1 MHFLSH
7 HNLQKI
13 ESSNNNIQIFHTMK
27 LINTTFLTLSLV
39 GGAGAFS
46 PNTIKSFASTTKLHS
61 FAIDSDEDA
70 MHMMMRADACAH
82 SDSCSIDDAE
92 HFIAE
97 ILTLQ
102 SDCLSG
108 SLSDD
113 EVCEDV
119 TFPAEVIASLREK
132 IAKETR

>member
-1 MHFLSH
+1 
-7 HNLQKI
+7 
-13 ESSNNNIQIFHTMK
+13 
-27 LINTTFLTLSLV
+27 
-39 GGAGAFS
+39 
-46 PNTIKSFASTTKLHS
+46 
-61 FAIDSDEDA
+61 
-70 MHMMMRADACAH
+70 MRADACAH

-132 IAKETR
+132 IAKETSKSTFNLTPVVASLGAAYLVAGAYTMLNNPGVEVFTPQEWFWAIRD